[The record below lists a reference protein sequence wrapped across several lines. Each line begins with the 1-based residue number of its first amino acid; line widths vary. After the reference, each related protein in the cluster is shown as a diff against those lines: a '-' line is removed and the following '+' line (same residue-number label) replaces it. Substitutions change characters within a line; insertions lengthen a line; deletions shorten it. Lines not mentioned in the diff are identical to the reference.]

1 MLTLNILHLINN
13 KTIPIKYTIKLT
25 NYNSNKYLYNN
36 LNKNII
42 ELLDLLNSLSISYLY
57 IYRYSSLKQ
66 KILLS
71 TDYIKHIFMLKSIA
85 TLTSNYY
92 MNTIYSGVFSN

>member
-1 MLTLNILHLINN
+1 MLTLNILHLIKN

-25 NYNSNKYLYNN
+25 NYRINKYLYNN
-36 LNKNII
+36 LNKNIV
-42 ELLDLLNSLSISYLY
+42 EVLDLLNSLSIAYLY
-57 IYRYSSLKQ
+57 LYKYSSLKQ

-71 TDYIKHIFMLKSIA
+71 TDYIQYMFMLKSIA

-92 MNTIYSGVFSN
+92 INTIYSGVFSN

>member
-1 MLTLNILHLINN
+1 MLTLNILHLIKN
-13 KTIPIKYTIKLT
+13 KTIPIKYTIKST
-25 NYNSNKYLYNN
+25 NYHINKYLYNN
-36 LNKNII
+36 LNKNIV
-42 ELLDLLNSLSISYLY
+42 EVLDLLNSLSIAYLY
-57 IYRYSSLKQ
+57 LYKYSSLKQ

-71 TDYIKHIFMLKSIA
+71 TDYIQYMFMLKSIA